1 MFKQFVYAF
10 CSSSETV
17 FLNYVFFN
25 KSYFHFKLKQTLQ
38 FSTFFEDGMRT
49 TWDIG
54 LFSEIS
60 IIRDCKNDI

>member
-49 TWDIG
+49 T
-54 LFSEIS
+54 
-60 IIRDCKNDI
+60 